1 MIDQQLF
8 EQFQYIGRDIFDAG
22 LTSSH
27 GGNLSMRVGD
37 RIIIKRRG
45 AQFRRLKPED
55 FVETQLYKK
64 DSGLTRAQH
73 RTDRASRDL
82 LTDLGPGGR
91 SLPSADCSGAELV
104 PG

>member
-1 MIDQQLF
+1 MIDQRLY
-8 EQFQYIGRDIFDAG
+8 EQFRDIGRDIFDAG

-64 DSGLTRAQH
+64 DVSTQACPQC
-73 RTDRASRDL
+73 
-82 LTDLGPGGR
+82 
-91 SLPSADCSGAELV
+91 SAEGHDIDARHCKYCGAAL
-104 PG
+104 